1 MIPSTSCR
9 RRLAFS
15 LALGLAAIMAP
26 ALATTI
32 PVTTI
37 ADTTS
42 DDRACSL
49 REAVAAANT
58 DTASGASNGECPAG
72 SGSDTITFADGIIVY
87 ELDATL
93 VINSPVELAGNGDSG
108 TIIDGLQH
116 NSVILV
122 LSGQVTL
129 RGLTVRGGGADAPGG
144 GGVRVDG
151 GTVDILDARI
161 TGNRANSGGAGLF
174 AGRAATVTLRRV
186 TIDGNNANGA
196 FGGGIWNKGTLRV
209 YDSLIGGDPAGERKG
224 NESDRTGGIRN
235 DPGATLNLINT
246 TVSGNFVHAT
256 SGAGVGG
263 ISNLGFAFLNNV
275 TITNNT
281 GAKNK
286 PASFRGGGV
295 QTSDPGILVVN
306 NSIIAGNH
314 GDAGAP
320 NDCDGALSTDSAYDL
335 IGDINGCELPPIER
349 GPQPA
354 TFKLGVPVQ
363 LGDLLFNG
371 GPTRT
376 HLPAAISPVIDAGFP
391 YTPGGPAAGACAATD
406 QRGILRLYCDIGAVE
421 REVEVPSELL
431 VNTTNDEVDAR
442 PGNGICATA
451 NGTCSLRA
459 AVQEANRVPGSQ
471 TIKLPAGLYTL
482 TLPPG
487 EEGGLDLDAGGD
499 LDLQGSVV
507 VAGADRA
514 TVIVDGN
521 RLSRIFDVAPR
532 GEAIIRGITVRNG
545 NDLGG
550 AGLRVTTAW
559 LNVDN
564 VIVEAN
570 ESSGRGGGIEATGL
584 DPVLSI
590 DNAIVRNNRAL
601 GGDGGGIAAN
611 GFTTIHRTSITGNHA
626 SGAGGGAWGG
636 GTLNVLQSTISGN
649 QATGSVLA
657 NGGGISFTEMSLVE
671 STVSGNSA
679 DAQGG
684 GLSGGS
690 GSIINST
697 ISGNASS
704 TRGGG
709 VATSGNLVLLHAT
722 VAANQASQGGT
733 GLLRFGSGSTLS
745 LQNTILANPS
755 GTECAGLAPSSSGNN
770 IASDAS
776 CSLAAAGDR
785 QSLDAQLDP
794 LGDFGG
800 PTRTHRPRD
809 GSPAINAGATVN
821 LERDQR
827 GVPRPQGPAF
837 DIGAVERRTR

>member
-1 MIPSTSCR
+1 
-9 RRLAFS
+9 
-15 LALGLAAIMAP
+15 MAP

-32 PVTTI
+32 PVTTT
-37 ADTTS
+37 ADTTA
-42 DDRACSL
+42 DDGACSL

-58 DTASGASNGECPAG
+58 DTASGTSSRECPAG
-72 SGSDTITFADGIIVY
+72 SGSDTITFADGITVY
-87 ELDATL
+87 ELGGTL
-93 VINSPVELAGNGDSG
+93 IINSPVELAGYGDSG
-108 TIIDGLQH
+108 TIVDGMRH
-116 NSVILV
+116 NSVIQV

-129 RGLTVRGGGADAPGG
+129 RGLTIRGSGPDASGG

-151 GTVDILDARI
+151 GTVDILDAHI
-161 TGNRANSGGAGLF
+161 TDNRATSGGAGIY
-174 AGRAATVTLRRV
+174 AGPAATVTLRRV
-186 TIDGNNANGA
+186 TIDGNNADGA
-196 FGGGIWNKGTLRV
+196 FGGGIWNKGMLRV
-209 YDSLIGGDPAGERKG
+209 YDSLIGGTPAGVRKG
-224 NESDRTGGIRN
+224 NESDRAGGIRN
-235 DPGATLNLINT
+235 DAGATLNLINT
-246 TVSGNFVHAT
+246 TVSGNFVHST

-281 GAKNK
+281 GAKNN
-286 PASFRGGGV
+286 PGSFRGGGV
-295 QTSDPGILVVN
+295 QTSAPGILVVN

-314 GDAGAP
+314 GGAGAP

-335 IGDINGCELPPIER
+335 IGDTTGCELPPIER
-349 GPQPA
+349 PPQPA

-376 HLPAAISPVIDAGFP
+376 HLPAATSPVIDAGFP
-391 YTPGGPAAGACAATD
+391 YLPGGPAAGSCAATD
-406 QRGILRLYCDIGAVE
+406 QRGVVRLYCDIGAVE
-421 REVEVPSELL
+421 REVQVPSELD
-431 VNTTNDEVDAR
+431 VNTTNDEADVK

-521 RLSRIFDVAPR
+521 HLSRIFDVEPN

-545 NDLGG
+545 KDLGG
-550 AGLRVTTAW
+550 AGLRVTTAS
-559 LNVDN
+559 LTLDN
-564 VIVEAN
+564 VIVEDN

-584 DPVLSI
+584 EPVLNI
-590 DNAIVRNNRAL
+590 DNAVVRNNHAPT
-601 GGDGGGIAAN
+601 GGDGGGIAAA
-611 GFTTIHRTSITGNHA
+611 GPTTIHRTSITGNRA
-626 SGAGGGAWGG
+626 GGAGGGVWAG
-636 GTLNVLQSTISGN
+636 GTLSVLQSTISGN
-649 QATGSVLA
+649 QATGNGVLS
-657 NGGGISFTEMSLVE
+657 NGGGISFTQMSLVE

-679 DAQGG
+679 EVQGG
-684 GLSGGS
+684 GVSGGS

-697 ISGNASS
+697 ISGNATS
-704 TRGGG
+704 TSGGG
-709 VATSGNLVLLHAT
+709 VATSGELVLLHAT
-722 VAANQASQGGT
+722 VAANQATQGGS
-733 GLLRFGSGSTLS
+733 GLLRFGSGSKLS

-755 GTECAGLAPSSSGNN
+755 GTECAGLAPGSNGNN

-776 CSLAAAGDR
+776 CGLAAGGDR

-809 GSPAINAGATVN
+809 GSPAINAAARVN

-837 DIGAVERRTR
+837 DIGAVERRSQ

>member
-1 MIPSTSCR
+1 MIPSTSFGR
-9 RRLAFS
+9 HLAFS
-15 LALGLAAIMAP
+15 FALGLAAVMAP
-26 ALATTI
+26 AIATTI
-32 PVTTI
+32 PVTITT
-37 ADTTS
+37 DTTS
-42 DDRACSL
+42 DDGKCSL
-49 REAVAAANT
+49 SEAVAAANT

-72 SGSDTITFADGIIVY
+72 SGSDTITFAEAVTVY
-87 ELDATL
+87 ELGATL
-93 VINSPVELAGNGDSG
+93 VINSPVELAGYGDSG
-108 TIIDGLQH
+108 TIIDGMRH
-116 NSVILV
+116 NSVIQV
-122 LSGQVTL
+122 LSGQLTL
-129 RGLTVRGGGADAPGG
+129 RGLTIRGGGVDASGG

-161 TGNRANSGGAGLF
+161 TDNRATSGGAGIF
-174 AGRAATVTLRRV
+174 VGTPATVTLRRV
-186 TIDGNNANGA
+186 TIDANTADGA

-209 YDSLIGGDPAGERKG
+209 YDSLIGGDAAGARKG

-235 DPGATLNLINT
+235 DPSGTLDLINT
-246 TVSGNFVHAT
+246 TVSGNVVHRT

-281 GAKNK
+281 GAKNS
-286 PASFRGGGV
+286 PGSFRGGGV
-295 QTSDPGILVVN
+295 QTSDPGIFVVK
-306 NSIIAGNH
+306 NSIIAGNKS
-314 GDAGAP
+314 GASGAP
-320 NDCDGALSTDSAYDL
+320 NDCDGALSTDSVYNL
-335 IGDINGCELPPIER
+335 IGDTNGCELPPTAS
-349 GPQPA
+349 A
-354 TFKLGVPVQ
+354 TFKLGVPAQ

-376 HLPAAISPVIDAGFP
+376 HLPAATSPVIDAGFP
-391 YTPGGPAAGACAATD
+391 YLPGGPAADACAATD
-406 QRGILRLYCDIGAVE
+406 QRGIGRLYCDIGAVE
-421 REVEVPSELL
+421 REVQVPGELA
-431 VNTTNDEVDAR
+431 VNTTNDEADAR

-471 TIKLPAGLYTL
+471 TINVPAGLYTL

-521 RLSRIFDVAPR
+521 QLSRIFDVAPN

-545 NDLGG
+545 KDLGG
-550 AGLRVTTAW
+550 AGLRVTTAS
-559 LNVDN
+559 LTLDN

-570 ESSGRGGGIEATGL
+570 ESSGNGGGIEATGL
-584 DPVLSI
+584 QPVLNI
-590 DNAIVRNNRAL
+590 DNAVVRNNRAPV
-601 GGDGGGIAAN
+601 GGDGGGIAAS
-611 GFTTIHRTSITGNHA
+611 GPTTIHRTSIAGNRA
-626 SGAGGGAWGG
+626 SGAGGGVWAG
-636 GTLNVLQSTISGN
+636 GTLSVLQSTVSGN
-649 QATGSVLA
+649 QATGNGVFS
-657 NGGGISFTEMSLVE
+657 NGGGISFTQMSLVE

-679 DAQGG
+679 DVQGG
-684 GLSGGS
+684 GVSGGS

-697 ISGNASS
+697 ISGNATS
-704 TRGGG
+704 TSGGG
-709 VATSGNLVLLHAT
+709 VATSGELVLLHAT
-722 VAANQASQGGT
+722 VAANQATQGGS
-733 GLLRFGSGSTLS
+733 GLLRFGAGSTLS

-755 GTECAGLAPSSSGNN
+755 GTECAGRAPGSNGNN

-776 CSLAAAGDR
+776 CGLAAAGDR

-800 PTRTHRPRD
+800 PTRTQRPRG
-809 GSPAINAGATVN
+809 GSPAINAAATVD

-837 DIGAVERRTR
+837 DIGAVERRSQ